1 MKAKSICNKVWKNE
15 LDMPVKETEKS
26 NLAWAW
32 RLIIGLESR
41 LEINILGKGCIYS
54 YGKSRRF
61 FENPSQKNANIDKFI
76 LILVGI
82 FLLLLALLLKS
93 ALFVLLVFLFAVA
106 VMILIGLSNNPRKTD
121 NKSATKLI
129 LIKVGESFKLEEIQR
144 NRTSILYDNL
154 KWRELIIVDQ
164 TMTAYDHYHNSYEV
178 VTARQLQLRIWN
190 EKEQVVLIEKLEK
203 QPVDGIKTFKMK
215 ELHKAD
221 FVSLEPG
228 TLQKMNA
235 LMNVSESIWE

>member
-1 MKAKSICNKVWKNE
+1 VGKCFR
-15 LDMPVKETEKS
+15 LDQVRNNNT
-26 NLAWAW
+26 
-32 RLIIGLESR
+32 
-41 LEINILGKGCIYS
+41 
-54 YGKSRRF
+54 
-61 FENPSQKNANIDKFI
+61 
-76 LILVGI
+76 VT
-82 FLLLLALLLKS
+82 
-93 ALFVLLVFLFAVA
+93 LF
-106 VMILIGLSNNPRKTD
+106 ND
-121 NKSATKLI
+121 
-129 LIKVGESFKLEEIQR
+129 
-144 NRTSILYDNL
+144 L

-164 TMTAYDHYHNSYEV
+164 IITAYDQYHNSYEV

-203 QPVDGIKTFKMK
+203 QPVEGIKIFKMT